1 MLFNLLFHPQTVSE
15 NTTIKIRHVY
25 SYNIGR
31 ELPDDFLLYIPD
43 TIHPQKQ
50 TPYDLFTRE
59 ISWDKT
65 K

>member
-31 ELPDDFLLYIPD
+31 ELPGDVSLCTPD
-43 TIHPQKQ
+43 AMHPRKQ
-50 TPYDLFTRE
+50 TPRDLFTRE
-59 ISWDKT
+59 SS
-65 K
+65 